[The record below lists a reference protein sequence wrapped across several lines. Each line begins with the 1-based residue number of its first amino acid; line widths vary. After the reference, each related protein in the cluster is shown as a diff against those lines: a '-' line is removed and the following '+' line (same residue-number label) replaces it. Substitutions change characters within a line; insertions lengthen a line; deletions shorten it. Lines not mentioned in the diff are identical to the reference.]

1 MRLRLLDVVFRPWKV
16 SKDMIKLLQNI
27 ELEPVLK
34 VTDRPKAEVSKE
46 YTVLHSTVLM
56 PTAVFNMI
64 QPNLTAVEYQY
75 GNGKYNY
82 TRKEDQKLNTGAVTL
97 EEVAAMLVYERMSK

>member
-1 MRLRLLDVVFRPWKV
+1 MRLRLLDVMFRPWKV
-16 SKDMIKLLQNI
+16 SKDLIKLVQNI

-34 VTDRPKAEVSKE
+34 SSAKTTNEVSTE
-46 YTVLHSTVLM
+46 YVVLHSTVLM

-64 QPNLTAVEYQY
+64 QPSLTVVSYTYGEGKRTYTRDESQKLTA
-75 GNGKYNY
+75 GS
-82 TRKEDQKLNTGAVTL
+82 VTL